1 MHRRLVDPT
10 VLTELQAELGGDQAI
25 ISTFI
30 RNYAEL
36 LPWRVERLHHALEK
50 LDIEDAMDAVL
61 SLKTSSHMV
70 GAICMSRLAT
80 ELEISI
86 RLLPGPATWT
96 SSARWST
103 KSSTSFQQ
111 RSGSWK
117 PPHSRK
123 IFTLSGEPLCVG

>member
-1 MHRRLVDPT
+1 MSEYEECTDALVDPT

-86 RLLPGPATWT
+86 RLLPGPAHLDELRALVNEIEHFV
-96 SSARWST
+96 SATIRELET
-103 KSSTSFQQ
+103 
-111 RSGSWK
+111 
-117 PPHSRK
+117 P
-123 IFTLSGEPLCVG
+123 LS